1 MEGLTKDQMD
11 ELVKQ
16 FGKEGAMILGAEK
29 VRLEKDLNEKYQ
41 QVAAGSVTRE
51 MFDAYKNEQTALLNE
66 KVAEITKL
74 EDALKIQGTEI
85 MKLKEAPKGVTRS
98 IEDFI
103 EKDIAPKL
111 KDLREKGQGNIV
123 FTGTQLKA
131 AGITSI
137 GGSIATMAGSTITS
151 PYLPGIGGTDLELF
165 EAVRNPN
172 WIINKVDLGRTSQFR
187 LAWINE
193 TTVIGTDDVAGNDI
207 AESGTKTLVE
217 HSFQVEYSNA
227 RKAAAYIQ
235 ITEEFETDVPA
246 LATAVRRMLEQDVMR
261 KLDDAVQASVIAAA
275 RPYEITGL
283 THLVDGAN
291 KYDALGAELAQIEYY
306 NYVANTV
313 AINPV
318 TKWDMYMSK
327 YTVVTSGMRE
337 YIDPPFWDTEIAPKL
352 VTATKVALN
361 YALTGDLK
369 QFKVDIY
376 KDFTLRVGWVNDD
389 LIKNQLCIVGEIRYH
404 TYISDNRKK
413 AIVYDNLD
421 TIIAAI
427 RSGS

>member
-1 MEGLTKDQMD
+1 MEGITKEQMD

-16 FGKEGAMILGAEK
+16 FGLEGAKLLGAEK
-29 VRLEKDLNEKYQ
+29 VRIESDLNAKYQ
-41 QVAAGSVTRE
+41 EVVKGAVTRE
-51 MFDAYKNEQTALLNE
+51 DFDEYKTAQTSLLNE
-66 KVAEITKL
+66 KVAQITKL

-85 MKLKEAPKGVTRS
+85 LQLKEVPKGTRRS

-103 EKDIAPKL
+103 EKEIAPKISE
-111 KDLREKGQGNIV
+111 LRQKGTGNIAI
-123 FTGTQLKA
+123 TGTQLKA
-131 AGITSI
+131 AGVQSI
-137 GGSIATMAGSTITS
+137 SGSISTMAGSALTS

-165 EAVRNPN
+165 EAVRNPD
-172 WIINKVDLGRTSQFR
+172 WIINKVNLGRTNQFR

-193 TTVIGTDDVAGNDI
+193 VTVIGTDDVAGNDI

-227 RKAAAYIQ
+227 RKAAAYLQ
-235 ITEEFETDVPA
+235 LTEEFETDVPS

-261 KLDDAVQASVIAAA
+261 KLDDAIQASVIAAA

-291 KYDALGAELAQIEYY
+291 KYDAIGAELAQIAFY
-306 NYVANTV
+306 NFIANTV

-318 TKWDMYMSK
+318 TKWDMYESK
-327 YTVVTSGMRE
+327 NPITTSGPRD
-337 YIDPPFWDTEIAPKL
+337 YIYPWWFATEVAPKL

-361 YALTGDLK
+361 KALAGDLR
-369 QFKVDIY
+369 QYNVDIY
-376 KDFTLRVGWVNDD
+376 KDFTLRVGWINDD
-389 LIKNQLCIVGEIRYH
+389 FIKNQFVVVGEIRYH
-404 TYISDNRKK
+404 TYISDIRKK
-413 AIVYDNLD
+413 AIVYDDLD

>member
-1 MEGLTKDQMD
+1 MEGLSKEQFD
-11 ELVKQ
+11 ELVQK
-16 FGKEGAMILGAEK
+16 FGVEGAKELGKIQVKIETN
-29 VRLEKDLNEKYQ
+29 LNEKYKD
-41 QVAAGSVTRE
+41 VVKGAITRE
-51 MFDAYKNEQTALLNE
+51 DFDAYKTEQTTLLNE
-66 KVAEITKL
+66 KVAQITKL

-85 MKLKEAPKGVTRS
+85 LQLKEAPKGTRRS

-103 EKDIAPKL
+103 EKDIAPKISE
-111 KDLREKGQGNIV
+111 LRQKGQGNIAI
-123 FTGTQLKA
+123 TGTQLKA
-131 AGITSI
+131 AGIQSI
-137 GGSIATMAGSTITS
+137 SGSISSMAGSAIAS

-165 EAVRNPN
+165 EAVRNPD
-172 WIINKVDLGRTSQFR
+172 WIINKVDLGRTNQFR

-193 TTVIGTDDVAGNDI
+193 VTVIGTDDVAGIDV
-207 AESGTKTLVE
+207 AESGTKTQVE

-227 RKAAAYIQ
+227 RKAAAYLQ
-235 ITEEFETDVPA
+235 LTEEFETDVPS

-261 KLDDAVQASVIAAA
+261 KLDDAIQTSVIAAA

-291 KYDALGAELAQIEYY
+291 KYDAIGAELAQVAFY
-306 NYVANTV
+306 NFIANTV

-337 YIDPPFWDTEIAPKL
+337 YVDPPFWATEIAPKL
-352 VTATKVALN
+352 VTATKVAQN

-369 QFKVDIY
+369 QYKVDIY

-389 LIKNQLCIVGEIRYH
+389 FIKNQFVIVGEIRFH
-404 TYISDNRKK
+404 TYISDARKK